1 MKNFNKIN
9 YRLNILF
16 NDKTYVIYGKIKN
29 SNKLEKITL
38 C

>member
-1 MKNFNKIN
+1 MEKYNKIN
-9 YRLNILF
+9 YGLNILF
-16 NDKTYVIYGKIKN
+16 NDNIYIN